1 MSDWAT
7 MKRRW
12 AEIARN
18 VTPIQPG
25 EVGVWYDNAG
35 GYCDVIWFSG
45 FAFFAATEHENVMA
59 LTDDNGNLHG
69 FKIDAVANMGND
81 GGYTTVSLRNILEQ
95 SDAEWRRKFG
105 IGDNPVTRGIIRTK
119 YNRDSH
125 SFDVIWADGGSRYVE
140 TESSHIL
147 AAVNP
152 DGTLC
157 GFRVI
162 RTDMIG
168 NDAGGMAHARLKVK
182 MTVTA
187 G

>member
-1 MSDWAT
+1 
-7 MKRRW
+7 MKHRL

-35 GYCDVIWFSG
+35 GYCDVIWFGG
-45 FAFFAATEHENVMA
+45 FAFFAATEHQQVMA
-59 LTDDNGNLHG
+59 LTDDDNNLHG
-69 FKIDAVANMGND
+69 FKIDAVASMGKD
-81 GGYTTVSLRNILEQ
+81 GGYTTVSLRYEPDPT
-95 SDAEWRRKFG
+95 DANGRRKSG
-105 IGDNPVTRGIIRTK
+105 TSDSPVSKGIIKAR

-125 SFDVIWADGGSRYVE
+125 SFDVVWADGGSRYVE

-162 RTDMIG
+162 RTDLLG

-182 MTVTA
+182 MAVTA
-187 G
+187 R

>member
-1 MSDWAT
+1 MSDWET
-7 MKRRW
+7 MKHRL
-12 AEIARN
+12 AEIAKD
-18 VTPIQPG
+18 VEPIQPG

-45 FAFFAATEHENVMA
+45 LAFFAATEHENVMA
-59 LTDDNGNLHG
+59 LTDDDGKLHG
-69 FKIDAVANMGND
+69 FKIDAVESMGKD
-81 GGYTTVSLRNILEQ
+81 GGYTIVSLRDMVKQ
-95 SDAEWRRKFG
+95 SVGDWRRKFG
-105 IGDNPVTRGIIRTK
+105 IVDNPVTRGIIRAR

-125 SFDVIWADGGSRYVE
+125 SFDVVWTDGDSRYVE

-162 RTDMIG
+162 RIDLLG
-168 NDAGGMAHARLKVK
+168 KDESGMAHARLKVK
-182 MTVTA
+182 MAVPA

>member
-1 MSDWAT
+1 
-7 MKRRW
+7 MKHRL

-35 GYCDVIWFSG
+35 GYCDVIWSSS

-59 LTDDNGNLHG
+59 LTDDDHNLHG
-69 FKIDAVANMGND
+69 FKIDAVESMGKD
-81 GGYTTVSLRNILEQ
+81 GGYTTVSLRNRLAQ
-95 SDAEWRRKFG
+95 SAADWRRKSG
-105 IGDNPVTRGIIRTK
+105 IIDNPVTKGIIKAR

-125 SFDVIWADGGSRYVE
+125 SFDVVWADGGSRHVE

-162 RTDMIG
+162 RADLLG
-168 NDAGGMAHARLKVK
+168 NDEGGMAHARLKVK
-182 MTVTA
+182 MAVTA

>member
-1 MSDWAT
+1 
-7 MKRRW
+7 MKLRL
-12 AEIARN
+12 AEIAKD
-18 VTPIQPG
+18 VVPIQHG

-35 GYCDVIWFSG
+35 GYCDVIWSSG
-45 FAFFAATEHENVMA
+45 FAFFAATEHQNVMA
-59 LTDDNGNLHG
+59 LTDDDNNLHG
-69 FKIDAVANMGND
+69 FKIDAVESMGKD
-81 GGYTTVSLRNILEQ
+81 GGYTVVSLRNMVKQ
-95 SDAEWRRKFG
+95 SAADWRRKFG
-105 IGDNPVTRGIIRTK
+105 IVDNPVTRGIIRAR

-125 SFDVIWADGGSRYVE
+125 SFDVVWADGGSRYVE
-140 TESSHIL
+140 TESGHIL

-162 RTDMIG
+162 RTDRLG

-182 MTVTA
+182 MAVTA